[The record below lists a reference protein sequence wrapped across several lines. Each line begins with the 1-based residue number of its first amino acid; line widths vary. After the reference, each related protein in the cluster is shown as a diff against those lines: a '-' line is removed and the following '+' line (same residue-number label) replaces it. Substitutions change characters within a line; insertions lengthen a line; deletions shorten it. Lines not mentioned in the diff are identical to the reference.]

1 MGEGL
6 GVRAKNLLFLE
17 FPQLQSTTAICPSLF
32 NATTAQDGILS
43 RIRLPAGLITASQ
56 CQLICKIINQFDYGE
71 VQITN
76 RANLQIRT
84 SAALSENTLLDL
96 QDYGLASSCPDTD
109 GLRNIMASPAAG
121 IDSQALVNT
130 IPLVKQWNFYLLN
143 HPELAILSNKFSVCF
158 DGGESINVSDRPN
171 DICFKAVGRL
181 SEVEALTET
190 MFSLHLGSEV
200 VGILIPYSQV
210 IVVLA
215 ALTEVYRDYTEQ
227 RLEQDSNNLRSRP
240 PRLRELLNDWGI
252 DKYLD
257 LAAEKLISRSPS
269 IPLKKGEEENSP
281 PFTRG
286 AGGDQH
292 LESQIERPSPLAPLP
307 KGERGTRGYQHL
319 GIHPQKQSGLAYI
332 GIVVPLGRLT
342 AQQLR
347 GLAELAK
354 QYGGGALRLTP
365 WQNILLTDIAIADL
379 AKVTE
384 LIANLG
390 LSISPA
396 NPYGAIAACSG
407 ITGCKAAHTDTQ
419 TDAKAIASHLEKCMQ
434 LNEPINLHFSGCDK
448 SCAQHHASDIA
459 IVGQDSRT
467 YKIYVGDGE
476 IHFGRELYSECMASE
491 LPQLMER
498 LINVYQTQRQ
508 PNQNFREFVNQSDL
522 PELNRKL
529 RQGAIGHA

>member
-1 MGEGL
+1 M
-6 GVRAKNLLFLE
+6 
-17 FPQLQSTTAICPSLF
+17 QSTTAICPSLF

-56 CQLICKIINQFDYGE
+56 CQLISEIVNQFGTNQFGYGE

-130 IPLVKQWNFYLLN
+130 IPLVKQWNLYLLN

-158 DGGESINVSDRPN
+158 DGGESINISDRPN
-171 DICFKAVGRL
+171 DICFKAL
-181 SEVEALTET
+181 AIKDEIY
-190 MFSLHLGSEV
+190 FSLQLGSEV
-200 VGILIPYSQV
+200 IGILIPYSQV
-210 IVVLA
+210 IAVLA

-227 RLEQDSNNLRSRP
+227 KIEQRLEQDSKNLRSRP

-257 LAAEKLISRSPS
+257 LVAEKLNSKSPS
-269 IPLKKGEEENSP
+269 IPLKKGDEEISTP

-319 GIHPQKQSGLAYI
+319 GIHPQKQAGLAYI

-365 WQNILLTDIAIADL
+365 WQNILLTDITIADL

-390 LSISPA
+390 LSISPT
-396 NPYGAIAACSG
+396 NPYAAIAACSG
-407 ITGCKAAHTDTQ
+407 ITGCKSAHTDTQ

-434 LNEPINLHFSGCDK
+434 LDEPINFHFSGCDK

-467 YKIYVGDGE
+467 YKIYIGDGE
-476 IHFGRELYSECMASE
+476 IHFGRELYAECMASE